1 MKEINVL
8 FTAVSGW
15 PTHAT
20 IGALRNSPFAKYTII
35 GVDCK
40 PNVAS
45 LNYVD
50 FLYKVPRCNAP
61 DYVDALLDICKKHN
75 VDVIVPLISED
86 IHPLSENRE
95 KIEGLGIKLLMSGP
109 DSLVDIANDKF
120 LLQQFLLE
128 HDMDVMPMTKLVNL
142 ETIDEDLIAFGYPDT
157 PIAVKMK
164 DGCGAVG
171 FKILDEKR
179 AKNVNGLSSRENR
192 ANPYITKEQL
202 LHLPQIERYMLQ
214 EYLPGSECGALCLV
228 DHGKTVYSVSHE
240 DYEMAYAVT
249 TDCELVENEE
259 MTKIVTEVNRLLKLD
274 GNIGYDF
281 KRDAHGRIRL
291 LECNPRISATVCLP
305 VKAGLNIVE
314 FGIRHALGYPIPE
327 GIIPLY
333 GLRMQRVY
341 GTLYTCNG
349 EPYGC

>member
-1 MKEINVL
+1 MKKINVL

-20 IGALRNSPFAKYTII
+20 IGALRNSTFAKYEVI

-45 LNYVD
+45 KNYVD
-50 FLYKVPRCNAP
+50 YLYQVPRCNDP
-61 DYVDALLDICKKHN
+61 KYVDELLRICKKHH

-86 IHPLSENRE
+86 IIPLSEQRD
-95 KIEGLGIKLLMSGP
+95 KIEANGIKILMSGR
-109 DSLVDIANDKF
+109 DSLLSTANDKF
-120 LLQQFLLE
+120 LLEQFLLE
-128 HDMDVMPMTKLVNL
+128 NGMDVMPKSRMVDLSNL
-142 ETIDEDLIAFGYPDT
+142 DDDLMEFGYPDK

-171 FKILDEKR
+171 FKILFDEK
-179 AKNVNGLSSRENR
+179 AKSVNGLSSRENR

-202 LHLPQIERYMLQ
+202 VRLPQLERYMLQ
-214 EYLPGSECGALCLV
+214 EYLPGCECGAISLV
-228 DHGKTVYSVSHE
+228 DHGKTIYCVTHE
-240 DYEMAYAVT
+240 DYEMAYATT
-249 TDCELVENEE
+249 TDCEIVINHEIEH
-259 MTKIVTEVNRLLKLD
+259 IVTRANQLLKLD

-281 KRDAHGRIRL
+281 KRDSNGNVKL

-305 VKAGLNIVE
+305 VKGGLNIVE
-314 FGIRHALGYPIPE
+314 MGVLHALGYPIQE
-327 GIIPLY
+327 GIEPLY

-341 GTLYTCNG
+341 GTLYTYKG
-349 EPYGC
+349 EPYGG